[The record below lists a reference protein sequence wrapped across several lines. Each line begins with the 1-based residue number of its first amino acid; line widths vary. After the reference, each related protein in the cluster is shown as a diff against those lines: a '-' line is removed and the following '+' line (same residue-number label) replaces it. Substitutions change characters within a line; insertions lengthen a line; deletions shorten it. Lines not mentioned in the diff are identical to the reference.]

1 MKKFTSLFALLAG
14 LCVYNAQ
21 AEDVTIWVYADDPT
35 IQHLYWWG
43 ADNVP
48 TDYDASPTFNSLGEG
63 IDEQH
68 SINGLSIYKKTLK
81 NVQNNYGIKF
91 WHYGDNNSKV
101 ESYDINQEFL
111 GTGSEFY
118 FYYFGGDKDNYL
130 NMSLTGNFNG
140 WSRST
145 CKLVAQEEWSYVL
158 DLHELN
164 QLENIEFKIRA
175 NEGWLGANN
184 LSISYPSAW
193 SEYVSGSDNIVINHK
208 SLPTDIKKILIS
220 IRKDEWNNHEW
231 ALSIGP
237 AAEYTI
243 GDNTYTVDGPVNID
257 LTGDPSFSAT
267 GSFDRVSA
275 KYQRTINGN
284 WGTLCL
290 PFGINPFN
298 EHYQDKVTFY
308 QLEEV
313 ENNVMHFSPMGS
325 VEAGTP
331 CVFKLTGTNKL
342 SIEEENTSLD
352 PKLDNPDPEEY
363 NIDNNMWEMFG
374 TYETIVKNSIYYIK
388 GDAFWYGTETS
399 QITINPY
406 RAYILGPAPTNA
418 GAPLRIEANDTEGL
432 QFVEQEDGSVKVY
445 YDLQGRKLDSAHKGL
460 VIENGKI
467 IMVK

>member
-1 MKKFTSLFALLAG
+1 M
-14 LCVYNAQ
+14 
-21 AEDVTIWVYADDPT
+21 TIWVYADDPT

-48 TDYDASPTFNSLGEG
+48 ANYDASPTFNNLGEG

-91 WHYGDNNSKV
+91 WHYGDNDTKV
-101 ESYDINQEFL
+101 ETNDINHEFL

-118 FYYFGGDKDNYL
+118 FYYFGGNNDNYL
-130 NMSLTGNFNG
+130 NMSITGNFNG
-140 WSRST
+140 WTRTT

-158 DLHELN
+158 DLQELD
-164 QLENIEFKIRA
+164 QIEFKIRA
-175 NEGWLGANN
+175 NEGWLGFNN
-184 LSISYPSAW
+184 LSISYPYNW
-193 SEYVSGSDNIVINHK
+193 PVSRDNDDNIVINP
-208 SLPTDIKKILIS
+208 LPTDINKILIS
-220 IRKDEWNNHEW
+220 IRKDEWNDRW
-231 ALSIGP
+231 ALSMGP

-290 PFGINPFN
+290 PFGIDPFK

-313 ENNVMHFSPMGS
+313 ENNVMHFSPMGW
-325 VEAGTP
+325 VGAGTP

-342 SIEEENTSLD
+342 SIEEENTSLE
-352 PKLDNPDPEEY
+352 PELNNPDPEYIEY
-363 NIDNNMWEMFG
+363 IIDNNMWEMFG

-406 RAYILGPAPTNA
+406 RAYFHGPAPTNA
-418 GAPLRIEANDTEGL
+418 GAPLRIEDNDTEGL
-432 QFVEQEDGSVKVY
+432 QFVEQEDGTVKAY
-445 YDLQGRKLDSAHKGL
+445 YDLQGRKLDGARKGL